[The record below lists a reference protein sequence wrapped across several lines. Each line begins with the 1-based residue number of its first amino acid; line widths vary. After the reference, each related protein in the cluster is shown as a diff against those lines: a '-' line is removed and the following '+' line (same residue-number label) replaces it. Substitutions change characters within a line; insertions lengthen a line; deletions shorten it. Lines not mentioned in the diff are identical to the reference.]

1 MSKKAVGWVLLV
13 VGVLLFLI
21 SAMADSIGIG
31 VPGFGWKQ
39 LVGLVVGV
47 VLAAFGMVSLRSR
60 KA

>member
-1 MSKKAVGWVLLV
+1 MSKKAVGSVLVL
-13 VGVLLFLI
+13 VGVLLVII
-21 SAMADSIGIG
+21 SVLADSIGIG

-47 VLAAFGMVSLRSR
+47 VLAATGIVSLRSR